1 MLRIVCQGQLN
12 ETDIDSLGKLKI
24 KNMSYKSDQQK
35 YLLEETADILD
46 PENKFDASFP
56 SNQFFI

>member
-1 MLRIVCQGQLN
+1 
-12 ETDIDSLGKLKI
+12 
-24 KNMSYKSDQQK
+24 MSYKSDQQK